1 MDKGAIISAAGD
13 SAWATTSGFTVRN
26 YPAISRNEAM
36 LCPPPKL
43 ETPSERFQQAARGI
57 VQLADTSGK
66 QISAEEMKNLADI
79 TKGVSAAV
87 DKAHAEGIHV
97 AGERFV
103 VTRIDEGNI
112 YARQVGNFSPLA
124 FPCTKCKT
132 RAVH

>member
-1 MDKGAIISAAGD
+1 
-13 SAWATTSGFTVRN
+13 
-26 YPAISRNEAM
+26 
-36 LCPPPKL
+36 
-43 ETPSERFQQAARGI
+43 
-57 VQLADTSGK
+57 
-66 QISAEEMKNLADI
+66 MKNLADI

-112 YARQVGNFSPLA
+112 YARQVGTFLA
-124 FPCTKCKT
+124 SRKICMQEQR